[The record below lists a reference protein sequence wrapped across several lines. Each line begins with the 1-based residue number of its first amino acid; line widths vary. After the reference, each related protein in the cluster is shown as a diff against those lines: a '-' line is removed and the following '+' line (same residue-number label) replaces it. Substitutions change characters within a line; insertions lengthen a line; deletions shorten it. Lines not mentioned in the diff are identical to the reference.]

1 MCDLSPQQKSGVG
14 LKSSRLFFFISLTL
28 IGVLF
33 PVLGAFAQSKNIQI
47 SLPFDSSESLATPV
61 KIALFLTLLT
71 FLPAVLV
78 TATSFTRIMV
88 VFSFLRQA
96 IGLQSSPPNQV
107 LVGLALFLTFA
118 IMAPVFKT
126 MNEKGITPYLAG
138 ELKEKEAL
146 TEVLNP
152 IREFMYAQTRFSDL
166 NLMLEISKSPPVEKF
181 EDLPTTVLLPAFVL
195 SELKTAFQIGFM
207 IYIPFVVIDMIVAM
221 VLLAMGMMVLPPV
234 VISMPFKIL
243 LFVIVD
249 GWGLVVGSLV
259 RSFH

>member
-1 MCDLSPQQKSGVG
+1 M
-14 LKSSRLFFFISLTL
+14 
-28 IGVLF
+28 
-33 PVLGAFAQSKNIQI
+33 LGALAQSKGIQI
-47 SLPFDSSESLATPV
+47 SIPFDRSESLATPV

-126 MNEKGITPYLAG
+126 MNEKGIEPYLAG

-152 IREFMYAQTRFSDL
+152 MREFMYAQTRFSDL
-166 NLMLEISKSPPVEKF
+166 NLMLEISKSPAVEKF